1 MSNVR
6 LQMASPLQAT
16 TPGMARKR
24 SAWISAVFVII
35 WIVVAGL
42 VYFGGPMWLVVV
54 LGVAGSFLAL
64 KDRASI
70 RGSARIAVLKSE
82 SDE

>member
-1 MSNVR
+1 
-6 LQMASPLQAT
+6 
-16 TPGMARKR
+16 MARKR

-42 VYFGGPMWLVVV
+42 IYIGGPMWLVLF
-54 LGVAGSFLAL
+54 LGVVGSFLAL
-64 KDRASI
+64 KDCASI
-70 RGSARIAVLKSE
+70 RRSARIAVLKSE